1 MSELLKENL
10 NKENSE
16 QILNY
21 CKTEFIKEIGGG
33 LNSQLDA
40 VLEHVLKIRDKTT
53 NGFEQQMFEDIHK
66 ALSSRRFEFNNEFRE
81 FLETSFN
88 KVKNEESE
96 ESGPVV
102 KKGFILLKKEEE
114 KKPEKNNS
122 KLSLLTPEEEE
133 KNVIKQS
140 LENKLKTV
148 LGDELEALTARVKQ
162 LEKEL
167 LAAKN
172 IKPKRK
178 FDDEEE
184 EKNFF
189 SPEILSQALNY
200 SLNKIFTDHM
210 LQKQVMN
217 MFVLYWPNTI
227 RQAYSG
233 INHYLVNQN
242 VMPNYYGTI
251 KHGETPTQLSNLDIE
266 RRIENI
272 ANQLNLPPLPELT
285 GQPILIP
292 MPQMMNPGMLNQAT
306 LGMGHPG
313 MMGGAVPFAGQQDAM
328 QTSMVPVSVDAT
340 QQNVSLSAG
349 AAIGENKQS
358 VPVSSSENREAST
371 AKVFDFSNNQ
381 PVSMVQNNLAYN
393 HNVEISRNV
402 VQSFYDIL
410 SDVKTKLNHVGTLS
424 DKEPAYLRAPK
435 QLDETRIPQSTLSA
449 GLMNSLGLI
458 KQESSNSLIQKT
470 EGRTRLSSDSSPVS
484 DTSGFLGGA
493 NRHVASRK
501 NSVTL
506 TNDQILKSLNQMQSQ
521 FLQLNMTN
529 ALLPSIANQL
539 NQASHQKNVISE
551 ISKTTNEMIK
561 KVEQISEEMNKNLN
575 QKISAEMSEKDREEI
590 YQKEIQFIKDK
601 KDEEEKLRVD
611 QVIIDLLDL
620 MFEKIFSNKNLP
632 ENIKYLIGKLQI
644 PILKHSL
651 QDKTFFMNKD
661 NAVRIFLDC
670 LSSEETLFNTEYHE
684 KFESIID
691 NILLADDFNNQLFEK
706 ALYDIQELLKNYQ
719 QKENTLIKIV
729 EKDVSQV
736 EKVSTHYDNVVNFV
750 TKYTKKANYAPVKS
764 FIEDIWAK
772 AFVERWLPEVKED
785 SIDLIKD
792 LSPEGKISLNQT
804 LIVFEMMIW
813 STNITENNE
822 ELIKKLRSFVP
833 KMTEGLRRICLDLKI
848 DKNDLQNLTFLM
860 AQKQIHFIRNAIS
873 NLPNEQKILQQTS
886 AYQENN
892 EKKLKDLK
900 DNEDK
905 LVRSFESKI
914 EPIKQLQK
922 VDKEIKGVKS
932 DFETLFIKGRW
943 FEMGHGKT
951 KIRLVWVSPKAS
963 IFLFSNPETKKVYKF
978 DKAKVWAYFKSEHIK
993 PIEIQATEINS
1004 SNFIFD
1010 AVQALK
1016 EKFAF

>member
-1 MSELLKENL
+1 MLYIKICKEKRNMSELLKENL
-10 NKENSE
+10 SNENSE
-16 QILNY
+16 QILDY
-21 CKTEFIKEIGGG
+21 CKSEFIKEIGGG

-40 VLEHVLKIRDKTT
+40 VLEHVISIRDKTT
-53 NGFEQQMFEDIHK
+53 NIFEQKMFEDIHK
-66 ALSSRRFEFNNEFRE
+66 ALSSRRFEFNNEFRA

-88 KVKNEESE
+88 KVKDDNNEEN
-96 ESGPVV
+96 GIV
-102 KKGFILLKKEEE
+102 KKGFAILKKESPENFKKDSE
-114 KKPEKNNS
+114 KIS
-122 KLSLLTPEEEE
+122 KLSLLSAEEEE

-140 LENKLKTV
+140 LENKLKIV
-148 LGDELEALTARVKQ
+148 LGEELDALSARVKQ

-167 LAAKN
+167 LIAKN
-172 IKPKRK
+172 MRPKKR
-178 FDDEEE
+178 FDDNTED
-184 EKNFF
+184 KNFF

-200 SLNKIFTDHM
+200 SLNKIFQDHS

-233 INHYLVNQN
+233 INHYLVSRD
-242 VMPNYYGTI
+242 VMPNYYGKI

-285 GQPILIP
+285 GQPIL
-292 MPQMMNPGMLNQAT
+292 
-306 LGMGHPG
+306 
-313 MMGGAVPFAGQQDAM
+313 
-328 QTSMVPVSVDAT
+328 VPVSHLNQLNALNSMNQLGQLGQMSSMPMDNQNMTMMPISVDSN
-340 QQNVSLSAG
+340 QQNINLSSG
-349 AAIGENKQS
+349 SDDTSNQQKQLNNTKENLNK
-358 VPVSSSENREAST
+358 SSQ
-371 AKVFDFSNNQ
+371 VFDFSNNQ
-381 PVSMVQNNLAYN
+381 IVSSVQHNMPYNN
-393 HNVEISRNV
+393 NVEVSRHV

-410 SDVKTKLNHVGTLS
+410 SDVKSKINS
-424 DKEPAYLRAPK
+424 NQMSSPAYLRQPK
-435 QLDETRIPQSTLSA
+435 ELEEQSFLNA
-449 GLMNSLGLI
+449 GLMQSLGLM
-458 KQESSNSLIQKT
+458 KKDSNPLIQKT
-470 EGRTRLSSDSSPVS
+470 ESRTRLSTDDNHQSDA
-484 DTSGFLGGA
+484 SGFLGGA
-493 NRHVASRK
+493 NRHVASRR

-506 TNDQILKSLNQMQSQ
+506 SNDQVMKSINQLQQQ
-521 FLQLNMTN
+521 FLHLNMTN

-539 NQASHQKNVISE
+539 NQATNQKNVISE

-561 KVEQISEEMNKNLN
+561 KVEEMSKEMNKNLN
-575 QKISAEMSEKDREEI
+575 QKISPEMSEKDREDI
-590 YQKEIQFIKDK
+590 YQKEIQLIKDK
-601 KDEEEKLRVD
+601 KEEEDKLRID

-620 MFEKIFSNKNLP
+620 MFEKIFSNQNLP

-661 NAVRIFLDC
+661 NSVRIFLDC
-670 LSSEETLFNTEYHE
+670 LSSEETLFNTEYHA
-684 KFESIID
+684 KFEKIID
-691 NILLADDFNNQLFEK
+691 NILLADEFNNELFEK
-706 ALYDIQELLKNYQ
+706 SLNDIQEMLKNYQ
-719 QKENTLIKIV
+719 NKETNLIKVV
-729 EKDVSQV
+729 EKDISQI
-736 EKVSTHYDNVVNFV
+736 EKISSHYENVLSFVN
-750 TKYTKKANYAPVKS
+750 KYTKKANYAPVKS
-764 FIEDIWAK
+764 FIEDIWVK
-772 AFVERWLPEVKED
+772 AFVERWSSEVKED
-785 SIDLIKD
+785 TTDIVRD

-813 STNITENNE
+813 STNMTENNE

-833 KMTEGLRRICLDLKI
+833 KMTEGLRRICIDLKI

-892 EKKLKDLK
+892 ERKLKDLK
-900 DNEDK
+900 ENEDK

-914 EPIKQLQK
+914 DSIKQIHK
-922 VDKEIKGVKS
+922 VEKEIKNVKS
-932 DFETLFIKGRW
+932 DFDTIFIKGRW

-951 KIRLVWVSPKAS
+951 KIRLLWVSPKAS

-993 PIEIQATEINS
+993 PIQIQTDEINS

-1016 EKFAF
+1016 DKFAF